1 MDLVQLIE
9 STKFL
14 GEEYLTWLWY
24 RLEKQDGLFDIGT
37 GKVEVYF
44 EDQLTLEARL
54 SEAEL
59 NRLSGGSPSE
69 STEAREA
76 LRRGKRVAKVKVRV
90 VKEGRE
96 WQVTMAAQTLGLSGI
111 KIPAVLGE
119 AEDDRFYER
128 MYLIEELEGILRGLY
143 GQFLAVRL
151 DEKAWDAEV
160 TRVRTWVGSP
170 ALSVVA
176 GR

>member
-1 MDLVQLIE
+1 M
-9 STKFL
+9 
-14 GEEYLTWLWY
+14 
-24 RLEKQDGLFDIGT
+24 
-37 GKVEVYF
+37 
-44 EDQLTLEARL
+44 
-54 SEAEL
+54 
-59 NRLSGGSPSE
+59 
-69 STEAREA
+69 
-76 LRRGKRVAKVKVRV
+76 AKVKVRV

-151 DEKAWDAEV
+151 DEKA
-160 TRVRTWVGSP
+160 
-170 ALSVVA
+170 
-176 GR
+176 